1 MRILTT
7 TRFFRLLIESRRGC
21 ISSIEEFQQSFD
33 EFTFIVTELSNP
45 SPDQTIIRVL
55 NYTHVQLKLFRK
67 LIMESDLPEYIDYF
81 AHCAQKFLEAEQT
94 LFYYKIRYPDR
105 FVSVKDPISSPLFW
119 SKKYYAIDLSE
130 ILFGMELLNPRPIV
144 VSNGS
149 DASFALVVRIFE
161 KVLNVNLGDPYELK
175 RSIINRKK
183 NRAKFTV
190 AIRYALEN
198 YEEK

>member
-81 AHCAQKFLEAEQT
+81 AHCAQKFVL
-94 LFYYKIRYPDR
+94 LFFFP
-105 FVSVKDPISSPLFW
+105 
-119 SKKYYAIDLSE
+119 
-130 ILFGMELLNPRPIV
+130 
-144 VSNGS
+144 
-149 DASFALVVRIFE
+149 
-161 KVLNVNLGDPYELK
+161 
-175 RSIINRKK
+175 
-183 NRAKFTV
+183 
-190 AIRYALEN
+190 EN
-198 YEEK
+198 